1 MTTFEICLQHV
12 LKHEGG
18 YVDHPVDPGGATNMG
33 ITRKT
38 LAAWRGYPV
47 TKDEMRSLTVE
58 ETSRIYRAK
67 YWNLVRGDDLPPPL
81 ALVAFDCAV
90 NQGPARAKRWLQESV
105 GAVADGVIGPN
116 TVAKANAVD
125 TARAVIELSA
135 RRMWHYTGL
144 SIWPTFRKGWT
155 RRLLAILWAAARL
168 A

>member
-1 MTTFEICLQHV
+1 MTVFELCLQHV
-12 LKHEGG
+12 LEHEGG
-18 YVDHPVDPGGATNMG
+18 YVDHPSDPGGATNMG
-33 ITRKT
+33 ITKT
-38 LAAWRGYPV
+38 TLERWRDRPV
-47 TKDEMRSLTVE
+47 SKQEVRDLTVSE
-58 ETSRIYRAK
+58 AAQIYRAK
-67 YWNLVRGDDLPPPL
+67 YWNVVRGDDLPPAL

-90 NQGPARAKRWLQESV
+90 NQGPDRAKRWLQESV

-116 TVAKANAVD
+116 TVAKALAAD

>member
-1 MTTFEICLQHV
+1 MTAFEICLQHV

-47 TKDEMRSLTVE
+47 TKDEVRSLTVE
-58 ETSRIYRAK
+58 EASRIYRDK
-67 YWNLVRGDDLPPPL
+67 YWNPVRGDDLPPPL

-90 NQGPARAKRWLQESV
+90 NQGPDRAKRWLQQSV
-105 GAVADGVIGPN
+105 GAFADGVIGPN
-116 TVAKANAVD
+116 TVAKALAAD